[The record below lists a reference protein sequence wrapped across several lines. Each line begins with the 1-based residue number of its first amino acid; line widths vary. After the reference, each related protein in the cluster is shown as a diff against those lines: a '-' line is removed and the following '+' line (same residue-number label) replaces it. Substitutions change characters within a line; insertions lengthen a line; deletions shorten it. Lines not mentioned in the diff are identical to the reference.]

1 MLRFFR
7 KIRLKLFRENKVTHY
22 LLYAL
27 GEIILIVI
35 GILLAMEIG
44 NWNEQRKIRQLE
56 LVYLEGLKSEFVQ
69 SRAKLQTLIEVNRNV
84 YEDAK
89 KIADYITSQQF
100 PEEQQLSTLI
110 FNAFSYEQAYNP
122 NNSLLNEVISTGY
135 LKNITNSE
143 LRMELSSWE
152 SVVQSIHRQEATLRE
167 QREKVL
173 DIFRKNGSM
182 RSILEQVEIVDKQ
195 MGLVKRDQ
203 VYSNL
208 SVINSREFE
217 NNLLPYILT
226 GIMTE
231 NTHYMPLLERIERIL
246 DLIENEILR

>member
-35 GILLAMEIG
+35 GILIAMEIG

-100 PEEQQLSTLI
+100 PDEQQLSVLM

-152 SVVQSIHRQEATLRE
+152 SVIQSIHRQEATLRE
-167 QREKVL
+167 QREQVL

-208 SVINSREFE
+208 SVINSLEFE

-226 GIMTE
+226 GMMTE

-246 DLIENEILR
+246 DLIENEI